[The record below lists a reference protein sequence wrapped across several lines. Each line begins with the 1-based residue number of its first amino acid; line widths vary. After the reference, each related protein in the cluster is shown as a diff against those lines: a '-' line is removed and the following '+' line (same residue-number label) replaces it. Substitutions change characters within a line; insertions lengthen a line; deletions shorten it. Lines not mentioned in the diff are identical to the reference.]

1 MCRVWQGASKVVR
14 GMALISKIVSGGQT
28 GVDRGALEAAL
39 DLDFPYG
46 GYIPKGR
53 RAEDGMVP
61 LKFAAMTE
69 DTRKDYLHRT
79 ELNVIN
85 SDATLI
91 LSRTK
96 EQTGGTK
103 RTIEFCEKH
112 GRPYWIENPDSPS
125 ETDRGLEFIY
135 WIEATLQWGCT
146 INVAG
151 PKETK
156 APGIERATYQYIKRV
171 LLEPCN
177 ANTST

>member
-1 MCRVWQGASKVVR
+1 MLIMKNARTNR
-14 GMALISKIVSGGQT
+14 LISKIVSGGQT

-39 DLDFPYG
+39 EQGFPYG
-46 GYIPKGR
+46 GYVPKGR
-53 RAEDGMVP
+53 RAEDGIVP
-61 LKFAAMTE
+61 TKFAEMIE

-79 ELNVIN
+79 ELNVIH

-112 GRPYWIENPDSPS
+112 GKPYWVDNPDSPY

-135 WIEATLQWGCT
+135 WIEATLRWGCI

-177 ANTST
+177 KNLSI

>member
-1 MCRVWQGASKVVR
+1 MP
-14 GMALISKIVSGGQT
+14 LISKIVSGGQT

-39 DLDFPYG
+39 DLGFSYG